1 MECIKCG
8 KEHDG
13 SFGSG
18 KYCCKACANSRVRT
32 DEVKN
37 KISIGVKSN
46 GYWRNEN
53 WKDKIRESNRSSE
66 KIAKSKDTWK
76 LKRDWD
82 TAHVQSIKKW
92 VKEQKNNTCE
102 GCGLNQWNDKPL
114 VMEVDHIDGDVNNN
128 NINNLRVL
136 CPNCHSQTPTW
147 RKRKTKID

>member
-1 MECIKCG
+1 MKCIKCE

-18 KYCCKACANSRVRT
+18 KYCSKACANSRVRT
-32 DEVKN
+32 DEVKK
-37 KISIGVKSN
+37 KISEGVLKSEWWLN
-46 GYWRNEN
+46 CDYTFN
-53 WKDKIRESNRSSE
+53 SNPE
-66 KIAKSKDTWK
+66 KIKKNKDTWK
-76 LKRDWD
+76 SKRDWD

>member
-1 MECIKCG
+1 MKCIKCN

-13 SFGSG
+13 SYGSG
-18 KYCCKACANSRVRT
+18 KYCSVSCANSRVRT
-32 DEVKN
+32 DEVKK
-37 KISIGVKSN
+37 KISEGILKSEWWIN
-46 GYWRNEN
+46 KDFSHNAN
-53 WKDKIRESNRSSE
+53 PDKIE
-66 KIAKSKDTWK
+66 KGRNTFRQ
-76 LKRDWD
+76 KRNWD

-114 VMEVDHIDGDVNNN
+114 VMEVDHIDGNINNN